1 MACQTFPTQ
10 ITAPA
15 AMTPDQY
22 LSHLRAVYAAY
33 DLPMLPQPPASEQ
46 DMQTLSQEIGPVD
59 SDLSALW
66 QITAG
71 SSADSAQPL
80 FQRPGFVDALELLT
94 PQQALGEAQRMAQRA
109 QRMWD
114 RAGPASQ
121 DPRLTGRWWH
131 RGWQPFASFYSDIVL
146 LVDHA
151 PGAEGLR
158 GQVIAYV
165 HDPDQICWIAP
176 SFSAFLQA
184 SAESIDDDRQE
195 FLASPLDEQE

>member
-1 MACQTFPTQ
+1 MRVST
-10 ITAPA
+10 
-15 AMTPDQY
+15 
-22 LSHLRAVYAAY
+22 
-33 DLPMLPQPPASEQ
+33 
-46 DMQTLSQEIGPVD
+46 
-59 SDLSALW
+59 
-66 QITAG
+66 
-71 SSADSAQPL
+71 
-80 FQRPGFVDALELLT
+80 
-94 PQQALGEAQRMAQRA
+94 
-109 QRMWD
+109 
-114 RAGPASQ
+114 SQ
-121 DPRLTGRWWH
+121 DAGFSGGLPH

-184 SAESIDDDRQE
+184 SAESIDDDRAE

>member
-1 MACQTFPTQ
+1 MACQTSPTQ

-33 DLPMLPQPPASEQ
+33 DLPMLPLPPASEK
-46 DMQTLSQEIGPVD
+46 DLQTLSQEIGPVD
-59 SDLSALW
+59 SDLAALW
-66 QITAG
+66 RITAG
-71 SSADSAQPL
+71 SSADSAQ
-80 FQRPGFVDALELLT
+80 
-94 PQQALGEAQRMAQRA
+94 
-109 QRMWD
+109 RMWD
-114 RAGPASQ
+114 KAGPASQ
-121 DPRLTGRWWH
+121 DLRLTGRWWH
-131 RGWQPFASFYSDIVL
+131 RGWQPFASFYGDIVL